1 MREIRA
7 FKAHYREE
15 RDGDKQATLPVA
27 TERDMSLVSL
37 IILQKGQRNKMMEK
51 E

>member
-15 RDGDKQATLPVA
+15 GDGDKQATLPVA
-27 TERDMSLVSL
+27 TDHNVSLLSL
-37 IILQKGQRNKMMEK
+37 IILQKGQRNKMTER